1 MLTISVIIP
10 AYNYADYIGH
20 TINSVLSQTY
30 PIKEIIVVND
40 GSTDNTAEVLASYC
54 DRIQVIYQKN
64 QGLSAAKNVG
74 ANHAT
79 GDLLAFLDA
88 DDIWLP
94 HKLERQVDRF
104 IVEPNLGLVH
114 CGLEIIDA
122 TGCVTDRQMNGLEGW
137 VAQEMLKL
145 SRPVILGGGSGAV
158 IPRNTFLSVGDFDP
172 GVSVSHD
179 WDMYYR
185 IARSQEVGF
194 VPEVLL
200 QYRVHGQNMHSNVQK
215 MERDML
221 LCFSK
226 AFGKENLSEISN
238 LRRQAYGNLH
248 RMLAGSFFQ
257 AKQPLSFMYHF
268 LKSLWFTPNSFLY
281 FLDFPRRWWQRQKLI
296 TGIR

>member
-1 MLTISVIIP
+1 MLTISAIIP
-10 AYNYADYIGH
+10 AYNYAEYIQH

-40 GSTDNTAEVLASYC
+40 GSTDNTAKVLANYG
-54 DRIQVIYQKN
+54 DRIQVITQKN

-122 TGCVTDRQMNGLEGW
+122 TGCVIDRQVNGLEGW
-137 VAQEMLKL
+137 VVKEMLKL

-158 IPRNTFLSVGDFDP
+158 IPRNTFLSIGDFDP
-172 GVSVSHD
+172 RVSVSHD

-185 IARSQEVGF
+185 IARSQKVGF

-200 QYRVHGQNMHSNVQK
+200 QYRVHGQNMHSNVRK

-226 AFGKENLSEISN
+226 AFENENLSEIKN

-257 AKQPLSFMYHF
+257 DKQHLSFGSHL
-268 LKSLWFTPNSFLY
+268 LKSLWLTPENFLY
-281 FLDFPRRWWQRQKLI
+281 FIDFPRRWWQRKKI
-296 TGIR
+296 GAIG